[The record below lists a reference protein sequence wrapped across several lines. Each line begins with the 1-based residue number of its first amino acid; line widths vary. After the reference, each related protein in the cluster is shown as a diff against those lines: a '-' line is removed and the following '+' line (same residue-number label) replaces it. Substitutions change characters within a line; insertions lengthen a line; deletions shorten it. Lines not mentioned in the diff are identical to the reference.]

1 MSTVIRSYLTITARR
16 LNAPTDEATERGPVA
31 QMDWPAI
38 RAACAV
44 EAWQKA
50 YSLAGPC
57 GGPDDVTWR
66 QVAAYI
72 EARKAEALAALT
84 AAWKEQHP

>member
-1 MSTVIRSYLTITARR
+1 ML
-16 LNAPTDEATERGPVA
+16 P
-31 QMDWPAI
+31 DWPAI
-38 RAACAV
+38 RAACALGNY
-44 EAWQKA
+44 QRA
-50 YSLAGPC
+50 YNLAGPC

>member
-1 MSTVIRSYLTITARR
+1 VQCGQ
-16 LNAPTDEATERGPVA
+16 ERQGAIAIHLP
-31 QMDWPAI
+31 DWPAI

-50 YSLAGPC
+50 YGLAGPC

-72 EARKAEALAALT
+72 EARKAEALAALM